1 MSAGTVVKKRGR
13 PRKSDKTDL
22 SASPQ
27 DGEAAVTTSKRSTA
41 TRSITT
47 AKTSSKDTTLKKPTR
62 RKKIAEIDGI
72 EATDGQ
78 LAVDANAAV
87 ATKEMRSDA
96 GKPPR
101 ESRILDEAK
110 AFQKLKA
117 AGASPTADSTGP
129 LEDSTSPLSAS
140 HSLRPARNITVS
152 ESSPSSTE
160 LPSSSPA
167 PKPISNNATQ
177 SSFLSGF
184 LSDTPDTIPE
194 APESSKIVDRTAF
207 KSQSLSI
214 DDIVSGAGVS
224 DLTTLTAAIQQK
236 VNAKRERES
245 AIPITAAKSFKS
257 HSLNAFPD
265 KAETQKVKAAPAQ
278 KYVNPETYALGSFQR
293 FKASSQA
300 ATASS
305 SSVSSGTKQSPQIPP
320 ASTFAQTQSKSAQQQ
335 KAGLQ
340 TSSSPTP
347 LKPQQTQ
354 PSSSSS
360 PPTPSTTYPTT
371 RLPKPP
377 TQPHP
382 STLPHSNAEPP
393 HFRPKRPTEMTPTEL
408 LKNPEFKS
416 LSRKWTALMVG
427 IPVLVVTSWLLWD
440 RMDREDKGVVLGDVV
455 EEKRRRRGE
464 LPRRI
469 LDDGGLE
476 RGGR

>member
-1 MSAGTVVKKRGR
+1 MSAETVVKKRGR

-184 LSDTPDTIPE
+184 LSDNPDTIPE

-265 KAETQKVKAAPAQ
+265 KAETQKVKAPPAQ

-293 FKASSQA
+293 FRASSPA

-305 SSVSSGTKQSPQIPP
+305 SSISSGTKQSPHIPP
-320 ASTFAQTQSKSAQQQ
+320 ASTFTQTQSKSAQQQ

-360 PPTPSTTYPTT
+360 PPTPSTTTTYPTT
-371 RLPKPP
+371 RLPKAPL
-377 TQPHP
+377 P
-382 STLPHSNAEPP
+382 SPSAPSNSEPP
-393 HFRPKRPTEMTPTEL
+393 HFRPKRPTEMTPNEL

-455 EEKRRRRGE
+455 EEKRRRGE